1 MLTADLIAEFQ
12 LYYQRTFLIA
22 LSISIFATLGVVSS
36 IEGLKPPEGS
46 VQRVI
51 CLYRESYIFKDC
63 LYVNYS
69 LRQPNQQLDKAVEK
83 KFKKLR
89 KADNVVAQ
97 VLRQTKAQ
105 LRKESS

>member
-22 LSISIFATLGVVSS
+22 LSISTFTILGVASS
-36 IEGLKPPEGS
+36 TEGLKPLGGS
-46 VQRVI
+46 AQRVI
-51 CLYRESYIFKDC
+51 CLYRESYMFKDC

-69 LRQPNQQLDKAVEK
+69 LQQPNQKLDKAVEK

-89 KADNVVAQ
+89 EADHVVA
-97 VLRQTKAQ
+97 
-105 LRKESS
+105 